1 MIMPIHK
8 RAGRSGLL
16 AMAVLLALWGATASA
31 HAEQVTINAQLI
43 HASNSPG
50 PSDGLGSIE
59 GKLRGVFN
67 FKSYKRYGGGSTSAA
82 LPSNASIGLGHGNQL
97 ALTLA
102 PAGGKKVQAGIQWN
116 GPSGQML
123 NTTVVMTRG
132 VPVILGG
139 GQQDGGTLIIAITA
153 K

>member
-1 MIMPIHK
+1 MPIHK
-8 RAGRSGLL
+8 RAGRRGLL
-16 AMAVLLALWGATASA
+16 AMAAVLALLGASA
-31 HAEQVTINAQLI
+31 GANAEQVTINAQLI
-43 HASNSPG
+43 HASNNPG
-50 PSDGLGSIE
+50 PSDGLGGIE

-67 FKSYKRYGGGSTSAA
+67 FKCYKRYGGGSTSAA
-82 LPSNASIGLGHGNQL
+82 LPSNASIGLGHGNRL
-97 ALTLA
+97 ALALA
-102 PAGGKKVQAGIQWN
+102 PAGGNKVQAGIQWN